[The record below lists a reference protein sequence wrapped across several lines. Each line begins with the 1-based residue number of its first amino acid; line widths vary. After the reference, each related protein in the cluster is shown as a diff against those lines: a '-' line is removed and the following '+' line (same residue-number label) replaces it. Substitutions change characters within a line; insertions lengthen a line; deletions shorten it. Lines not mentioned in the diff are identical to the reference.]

1 MSKVKSSDQDKS
13 HARMVVLGVGG
24 APHGI
29 KGELRIKTFTDD
41 PLAIGSYGQLTGS
54 DGRSYEVTSV
64 RPAKNV
70 VVARL
75 KGVTSREAAE
85 TLNGVEFSVS
95 REVLGDNNLDE
106 GEFFHTDL
114 IGLTAIDEDANRYGK
129 IVAVHDFGG
138 GDMLE
143 LSGGGRHSV
152 LIPFTEAAVPS
163 INIEDGTVIVEPI
176 AAGLVDDPEEGQQ

>member
-1 MSKVKSSDQDKS
+1 MSKTRSSDQDKS
-13 HARMVVLGVGG
+13 HACKVVLGVGG

-41 PLAIGSYGQLTGS
+41 PLAIGNYGPLTGS
-54 DGRSYEVTSV
+54 DGKSYEVTSV

-75 KGVTSREAAE
+75 RGVTSREAAE
-85 TLNGVEFSVS
+85 ALNGVEFSVS
-95 REVLGDNNLDE
+95 REVLGDDELDDD
-106 GEFFHTDL
+106 EFFHADL

-129 IVAVHDFGG
+129 VMAVHNFGG

-143 LSGGGRHSV
+143 LTDGGRTSV
-152 LIPFTEAAVPS
+152 LIPFSEAAVP
-163 INIEDGTVIVEPI
+163 IIDIEGGTITVEPV
-176 AAGLVDDPEEGQQ
+176 AAGLVDDPEEGRQ